1 MREIINR
8 VGEINYNT
16 FGSKMIIVEYR
27 GALDID
33 VYFPEY
39 DWIVKNVRYTV
50 FKNGNIKCPF
60 DRSVFGVGYLGEGK
74 YKCKENGKDT
84 RVYKTWYGMIRRC
97 YDPKYQ
103 KRQPTYIGCEVSEEF
118 HNFQNFGE
126 WFDNNYYTVEGERM
140 HLDKDILVKHNK
152 IYSPETCVFVPQRI
166 NNLFIKNNKNRGE
179 SAIGTY
185 HYKNGKY
192 EVHCSLINPKTGE
205 SKRKYFGYY
214 ETELEA
220 FEIYKYYKECNIKQV
235 ADYYKE
241 QIPERLYNGMY
252 DYIVEIND

>member
-8 VGEINYNT
+8 TGEINYNT
-16 FGSKMIIVEYR
+16 FGSKMIIIEYR

-39 DWIVKNVRYTV
+39 DWIVKNIRYSV

-60 DRSVFGVGYLGEGK
+60 DKSVFGVGYLGEGK
-74 YKCKENGKDT
+74 YKCKENGKTT

-97 YDPKYQ
+97 YDSKCQ
-103 KRQPTYIGCEVSEEF
+103 KRQPTYIDCEVSNEW
-118 HNFQNFGE
+118 HNFQNFAK
-126 WFDNNYYTVEGERM
+126 WYDKNYYEIEDERM
-140 HLDKDILVKHNK
+140 CLDKDILHKNNK
-152 IYSPETCVFVPQRI
+152 VYSPNTCIFVPQTI
-166 NNLFIKNNKNRGE
+166 NSLFIKNNKNRGE
-179 SAIGTY
+179 SAIGTSLC
-185 HYKNGKY
+185 KNDKY
-192 EVHCSLINPKTGE
+192 RVDCCLINPETGKFKGE
-205 SKRKYFGYY
+205 YLGIYDTQ
-214 ETELEA
+214 EEA
-220 FEIYKYYKECNIKQV
+220 FEIYKYYKEHNIKQV

>member
-84 RVYKTWYGMIRRC
+84 RVYKTWHHMLERC
-97 YDPKYQ
+97 YDKKY
-103 KRQPTYIGCEVSEEF
+103 KEKT
-118 HNFQNFGE
+118 
-126 WFDNNYYTVEGERM
+126 ER
-140 HLDKDILVKHNK
+140 ISGA
-152 IYSPETCVFVPQRI
+152 SPECRSDKKGSVAYSVYGCI
-166 NNLFIKNNKNRGE
+166 LC
-179 SAIGTY
+179 
-185 HYKNGKY
+185 GK
-192 EVHCSLINPKTGE
+192 
-205 SKRKYFGYY
+205 
-214 ETELEA
+214 
-220 FEIYKYYKECNIKQV
+220 
-235 ADYYKE
+235 
-241 QIPERLYNGMY
+241 
-252 DYIVEIND
+252 